1 MTYTYILR
9 LANGQY
15 YVGSTH
21 NLQKRIQE
29 HNSGITHFSSIHLPV
44 ELVYF
49 EEYTDYEEALKREK
63 QLKGWTRAKKEK
75 LINGEWQKQS
85 LS

>member
-1 MTYTYILR
+1 MAYTYILK

-21 NLQKRIQE
+21 NLNQRLGE
-29 HNSGITHFSSIHLPV
+29 HLAGKTFFTHEKQP
-44 ELVYF
+44 ELVYY
-49 EEYTDYEEALKREK
+49 EEYTSYEVALKREK
-63 QLKGWTRAKKEK
+63 QLKGWTRIKKEK
-75 LINGEWQKQS
+75 LISGEWKKPS